1 MTGAFTTIV
10 TGTVAV
16 ALSNT
21 VDTVHLKEKSHEI
34 QKKKIVHYQYIENLR
49 KNCSNFEGKFE
60 KKCPPRLT

>member
-34 QKKKIVHYQYIENLR
+34 QKKSFITNILKIYAKIVLTLRENLK
-49 KNCSNFEGKFE
+49 KNV
-60 KKCPPRLT
+60 L